1 MQSSKLIIDE
11 AVRYS
16 LIKAEVANTTGQE
29 YLSDVLRKKAKELR
43 DSSEELVI
51 NEIKIKTL
59 WRSI

>member
-1 MQSSKLIIDE
+1 MQSSKLIVDE

-16 LIKAEVANTTGQE
+16 LIKAEVANTTGQSS
-29 YLSDVLRKKAKELR
+29 LSAALRKKAKELR
-43 DSSEELVI
+43 DGSEEQVI